1 MEVIKTAI
9 EGVVIIEP
17 KVFKDARGYFF
28 ESFSQREFEEKVRKI
43 NFVQDNESMSS
54 YGVMRGLHFQ
64 RPPFTQS
71 KLVRCVK
78 GAVLDVAVDIRKGS
92 PTYGQHVSCLLT
104 GRDEEGVRIAA
115 EYKKNLKPSETL
127 KPLETSDYVGLQFFV
142 PRGFAHGFAVLSE
155 TAVFQYKCDNFYAPQ
170 ADGGISIKD
179 DSLGIDWKIPTENA
193 LLSEKDMKHELL
205 KDFDSPFSFE
215 VDMYFHL

>member
-17 KVFKDARGYFF
+17 KVFKDQRGYFY
-28 ESFSQREFEEKVRKI
+28 ESFSQREFEAKVRKI

-64 RPPFTQS
+64 RPPYTQS

-78 GAVLDVAVDIRKGS
+78 GKVLDVAVDIRKGS
-92 PTYGQHVSCLLT
+92 PTYGQHVAVEL
-104 GRDEEGVRIAA
+104 
-115 EYKKNLKPSETL
+115 SE
-127 KPLETSDYVGLQFFV
+127 DNHRQFFV
-142 PRGFAHGFAVLSE
+142 PRGFAHGFAVLSD

-179 DSLGIDWKIPTENA
+179 ESLGIDWKIPTDMA
-193 LLSEKDMKHELL
+193 ILSEKDTLHSCL
-205 KDFDSPFSFE
+205 KDFDSPFSYDEDLYPEFR
-215 VDMYFHL
+215 

>member
-17 KVFKDARGYFF
+17 KVFRDARGYFF
-28 ESFSQREFEEKVRKI
+28 ESFSQREFEEKVRPI

-64 RPPFTQS
+64 RPPYAQS

-78 GAVLDVAVDIRKGS
+78 GKVLDVAVDIRKGS
-92 PTYGQHVSCLLT
+92 PTYGQHVAVEL
-104 GRDEEGVRIAA
+104 
-115 EYKKNLKPSETL
+115 SE
-127 KPLETSDYVGLQFFV
+127 DNHRQFFV

-155 TAVFQYKCDNFYAPQ
+155 TAVFQYKCDNFYAPE

-179 DSLGIDWKIPTENA
+179 ETLNIDWQIPMDKA
-193 LLSEKDMKHELL
+193 ILSEKDLKHLCL
-205 KDFDSPFSFE
+205 KEFDSPFDYNDNLYPEFE
-215 VDMYFHL
+215 

>member
-1 MEVIKTAI
+1 MIEVKKTDL
-9 EGVVIIEP
+9 EGVLIIEP
-17 KVFKDARGYFF
+17 KVFGDARGYFL
-28 ESFSQREFEEKVRKI
+28 ESFNAKEFAEKIGLNI

-64 RPPFTQS
+64 NPPYTQS

-92 PTYGQHVSCLLT
+92 PTYGKHVAVELT
-104 GRDEEGVRIAA
+104 EDNHR
-115 EYKKNLKPSETL
+115 
-127 KPLETSDYVGLQFFV
+127 QFFV

-170 ADGGISIKD
+170 ADGGISILD
-179 DSLGIDWKIPTENA
+179 DSLGIDWKIPTAKA
-193 LLSEKDMKHELL
+193 LLSEKDTRHALL
-205 KDFDSPFSFE
+205 KDFDSPFDIN
-215 VDMYFHL
+215 VNLY